1 MATFTN
7 IRLMHSLC
15 ICLCCSIRA
24 HSDTASTSCISIC
37 AHILRMQL
45 HLNAFGDR
53 PRIKYADTMRYKL
66 QECYQMHVEC
76 ISCAH
81 MRSECAVLPTVRMHS
96 MRGGIKKLTYHGGEL
111 GRFKITSLDAKWTPP
126 VFLWGADDNEWEPI
140 VSKVGRGLA
149 SLWEVTRP
157 MWLRSK
163 PPLPLLSH
171 PRRRCGLRSLQWRMR
186 RKGLVFSSLLTTAR
200 SLRVL
205 SRRLWVTTHRRALPR
220 TRRGLSSGSSG

>member
-1 MATFTN
+1 
-7 IRLMHSLC
+7 
-15 ICLCCSIRA
+15 
-24 HSDTASTSCISIC
+24 
-37 AHILRMQL
+37 MQL

-126 VFLWGADDNEWEPI
+126 VFLWGADDNEWEPDSLKGGTWVGEPVGGDDTNVAEAKATVASALAPAAKVWSEILAMENEKEGAGVKFI
-140 VSKVGRGLA
+140 VDH
-149 SLWEVTRP
+149 
-157 MWLRSK
+157 RSI
-163 PPLPLLSH
+163 
-171 PRRRCGLRSLQWRMR
+171 
-186 RKGLVFSSLLTTAR
+186 TAR
-200 SLRVL
+200 SLKKIVVDHAPAGTSTNQAGAVKWL
-205 SRRLWVTTHRRALPR
+205 L
-220 TRRGLSSGSSG
+220 GLNLE

>member
-24 HSDTASTSCISIC
+24 HSDSASTSCISIC
-37 AHILRMQL
+37 AQILRLQL

-53 PRIKYADTMRYKL
+53 PRIKYAGTMRYKL

-96 MRGGIKKLTYHGGEL
+96 MRGGIKKLTYMYHGGEL
-111 GRFKITSLDAKWTPP
+111 GRFKITSLDDKGTPQCFCGVP
-126 VFLWGADDNEWEPI
+126 TTMSGNQI

-149 SLWEVTRP
+149 SLWEVTRS
-157 MWLRSK
+157 MWLRSQG
-163 PPLPLLSH
+163 H
-171 PRRRCGLRSLQWRMR
+171 RCLCS
-186 RKGLVFSSLLTTAR
+186 
-200 SLRVL
+200 
-205 SRRLWVTTHRRALPR
+205 R
-220 TRRGLSSGSSG
+220 TRGEGVV

>member
-111 GRFKITSLDAKWTPP
+111 GWPVQDHFSGCGQDLYTSVLECLSFQNKIHSI
-126 VFLWGADDNEWEPI
+126 GY
-140 VSKVGRGLA
+140 G
-149 SLWEVTRP
+149 
-157 MWLRSK
+157 
-163 PPLPLLSH
+163 
-171 PRRRCGLRSLQWRMR
+171 
-186 RKGLVFSSLLTTAR
+186 
-200 SLRVL
+200 
-205 SRRLWVTTHRRALPR
+205 
-220 TRRGLSSGSSG
+220 